1 MAPAGESSAGLEPA
15 GRAQH
20 LLLTGTAAE
29 VLARIVP
36 EDPLGLRARIAA
48 RLEEGA
54 LLLDSDGLLLATQ
67 ALCALH
73 ASAWRGQPELALW
86 LAERIEEAIAEALSE
101 ALAET
106 LAEDAFGPPRAAAG
120 LAAFAR
126 PLGLEPASLAAAC
139 ARFNG
144 LGPEVR
150 AAFFALVL
158 DGRQPERLARARGLS
173 HSELARRARTA
184 LEVFR
189 RACTTIP

>member
-1 MAPAGESSAGLEPA
+1 MGGLAGESRAGAEPA
-15 GRAQH
+15 AAFQH
-20 LLLTGTAAE
+20 LLLTGSAAE

-48 RLEEGA
+48 RLEEDA
-54 LLLDSDGLLLATQ
+54 LLLESDGVLLATQ
-67 ALCALH
+67 ALCALQ
-73 ASAWRGQPELALW
+73 ASTWRGQPELSRW
-86 LAERIEEAIAEALSE
+86 LGERIEEALEE
-101 ALAET
+101 HLA
-106 LAEDAFGPPRAAAG
+106 DDGFGPPRTASG
-120 LAAFAR
+120 LEAFAR
-126 PLGLEPASLAAAC
+126 PLGLEPRALAEGC

-144 LGPEVR
+144 LRLEVR

-189 RACTTIP
+189 PACKTIP